1 MRDQAQRL
9 RELAESY
16 RQEILGKPT
25 AQSAPNSRRARV
37 VAITSGKGGVGKTN
51 VSVNLAYALIAQGKE
66 VILLD
71 ADLGLANVDV
81 LLGTTPQWHLGH
93 ALSGERSVPE
103 LLYEAPGGL
112 RLIAGG
118 SGLAELTDLPETD
131 LHRFIQSLSLLQSE
145 ADYLLLDTGAGLS
158 RSVMEF
164 VLAADEVLVV
174 TTPEPTA
181 MTDAYAVIK
190 RMIKANPTVDIKII
204 VNMADGPQDGEATA
218 RRLRETVLRFLQ
230 TGVHYLGYLPRDPA
244 VQQCVRQQRA
254 YLLQQPRSAAAQATR
269 SLARS
274 LCGEGTGPRNLNL
287 FFDRLQQVFRRFR

>member
-9 RELAESY
+9 RELAETY
-16 RQEILGKPT
+16 RQEILSKP
-25 AQSAPNSRRARV
+25 APPPSASRRARV
-37 VAITSGKGGVGKTN
+37 MAITSGKGGVGKTN
-51 VSVNLAYALIAQGKE
+51 VAVNLAYALIAQGKE

-93 ALSGERSVPE
+93 AISGERDVLG

-118 SGLAELTDLPETD
+118 SGLAELTDLPEID
-131 LHRFIQSLSLLQSE
+131 LRRFIQSLAQLQGE
-145 ADYLLLDTGAGLS
+145 ADYLLIDTGAGLS

-164 VLAADEVLVV
+164 VMAADEVLVV

-181 MTDAYAVIK
+181 LTDAYAIIK
-190 RMIKANPTVDIKII
+190 RLVRANPTVDIKLV
-204 VNMADGPQDGEATA
+204 VNMADSAEDGESTA

-230 TGVHYLGYLPRDPA
+230 IAVHYLGHIPRDPV

-254 YLLQQPRSAAAQATR
+254 YFLQHPRSAAAHATEN
-269 SLARS
+269 LARR
-274 LCGEGTGPRNLNL
+274 LLGEGPAPRNLNL